1 MKLRRLITRRTS
13 HKAGIVKARPVHDAC
28 ACALPVRVGA
38 QCLKQESAP
47 NRKENAA
54 LSLSHRPR
62 QAQLV
67 LSLGSANEFKRTNAT
82 VPPEIRCQWRGL
94 ASGVRVGM
102 VRAGALR
109 DAHLACRR
117 LRCTGTHSHSGL
129 RCSAAAVVLCE
140 QAQHDLVHLTSRCS
154 PARLLGHSGLSPQL
168 RRAQKPL
175 SLLSS
180 TGQSD

>member
-62 QAQLV
+62 QAQLA
-67 LSLGSANEFKRTNAT
+67 LSPGSANEFKLTNAPF
-82 VPPEIRCQWRGL
+82 PPESA
-94 ASGVRVGM
+94 ASGAGLPVG
-102 VRAGALR
+102 
-109 DAHLACRR
+109 
-117 LRCTGTHSHSGL
+117 SE
-129 RCSAAAVVLCE
+129 SA
-140 QAQHDLVHLTSRCS
+140 
-154 PARLLGHSGLSPQL
+154 
-168 RRAQKPL
+168 
-175 SLLSS
+175 
-180 TGQSD
+180 